1 MTDAKDDAL
10 DSPRNRID
18 IFIDDDAEPRL
29 STTPPLNFE
38 LDTTSLGDGPH
49 VMRIEAYDNLGV
61 KGVRT
66 IPFRVRNG
74 PGIAVSGIR
83 RNDVL
88 DGKIPVIVNAY
99 GGVTAEWEPA
109 QAETPAPVATWA
121 WVMLICFAAFG
132 LFYGVRQWHPSPDFA
147 RTPTYGSFTPSDGP
161 VAAAAAAATP
171 ASAAAPAGGA
181 PAPASGT
188 EPASSSTSA
197 ASSSSAGAAGGPAS
211 SGAARPT
218 SLSAAETARGDALYS
233 TNCAACH
240 RPDGKGLPS
249 IFPPLAGDPVVNAAD
264 PTAHIHTVLNGKQG
278 EAIGG
283 VTYASPM
290 PAFKSALS
298 DADIAAIV
306 NHERTSWGNA
316 GPLVT
321 AADVAA
327 ARE

>member
-10 DSPRNRID
+10 DPPRNRID

-38 LDTTSLGDGPH
+38 LDTTSLDDGPH

-171 ASAAAPAGGA
+171 ALATVSAGGA
-181 PAPASGT
+181 SAPG
-188 EPASSSTSA
+188 A
-197 ASSSSAGAAGGPAS
+197 APSSSAGAAGTAAPS
-211 SGAARPT
+211 SGTRPAALTPAEAARGE
-218 SLSAAETARGDALYS
+218 SLFS

-240 RPDGKGLPS
+240 RPDGKGLPAV
-249 IFPPLAGDPVVNAAD
+249 FPPLAGDPVVNAAD
-264 PTAHIHTVLNGKQG
+264 PEKHIHTVLNGKQG

-316 GPLVT
+316 APLVT

>member
-10 DSPRNRID
+10 DPPRNRID

-38 LDTTSLGDGPH
+38 LDTTSLDDGPH

-171 ASAAAPAGGA
+171 ALATVSAGGA
-181 PAPASGT
+181 SAPG
-188 EPASSSTSA
+188 A
-197 ASSSSAGAAGGPAS
+197 APSSSAGAAGTAAPS
-211 SGAARPT
+211 SGARP
-218 SLSAAETARGDALYS
+218 AALTPAEAARGESLFS

-240 RPDGKGLPS
+240 RPDGKGLPTV
-249 IFPPLAGDPVVNAAD
+249 FPPLAGDPVVNAAD
-264 PTAHIHTVLNGKQG
+264 PGAHIHTVLNGKQG

-316 GPLVT
+316 APLVT

>member
-1 MTDAKDDAL
+1 MTDAKDEAL
-10 DSPRNRID
+10 GPRRNRID

-38 LDTTSLGDGPH
+38 LDTTSLDDGPH

-83 RNDVL
+83 QNDVL

-121 WVMLICFAAFG
+121 WVMLICFAAFA
-132 LFYGVRQWHPSPDFA
+132 LFYGVRQWRPSPDFA
-147 RTPTYGSFTPSDGP
+147 RTPTYGSFTPSEGP

-171 ASAAAPAGGA
+171 APAAVAAAPA
-181 PAPASGT
+181 S
-188 EPASSSTSA
+188 
-197 ASSSSAGAAGGPAS
+197 
-211 SGAARPT
+211 ARP
-218 SLSAAETARGDALYS
+218 AALTPAEAARGDALYS

-240 RPDGKGLPS
+240 RPDGKGLPMV
-249 IFPPLAGDPVVNAAD
+249 FPPLAGDPVVNAAD
-264 PTAHIHTVLNGKQG
+264 PAAHIHTVLNGKQG

-298 DADIAAIV
+298 DADIAAII

-316 GPLVT
+316 APIVT
-321 AADVAA
+321 AADVANE
-327 ARE
+327 RD